1 MTDHAFS
8 ISQRDF
14 GCLGFFPNSSHSLGE
29 HIIIST
35 KFPDIEMYVKQSER
49 GDISLN
55 SQITRLM
62 SGIKEAGIFMSNNWE
77 VISFLRQHPDM
88 INAVKNIYKS
98 AKDTFGKEHELSLE
112 VYHDP
117 EEEDDH
123 LVLYVR
129 RAAYSD
135 GFMEGIRTF
144 RRQFHAS
151 MKPLS
156 GRIHITTDYQSP
168 KA

>member
-8 ISQRDF
+8 ISQRDW
-14 GCLGFFPNSSHSLGE
+14 GLLGFLQNPSHSSEE
-29 HIIIST
+29 HIIST
-35 KFPDIEMYVKQSER
+35 KSSDIEIFVKPIER
-49 GDISLN
+49 DISLN

-62 SGIKEAGIFMSNNWE
+62 SGIMNSGIFISNNWE
-77 VISFLRQHPDM
+77 LISYLRQHPDM
-88 INAVKNIYKS
+88 INAVNNIYES

-129 RAAYSD
+129 RAAYGD
-135 GFMEGIRTF
+135 GFMDGIRTF

-151 MKPLS
+151 LKRLS